1 MWAGAGWRIKSTSLR
16 AWVSADQ
23 LCRTVRQYLI
33 NLTKR
38 VRERARERGTETE
51 REIEGDRDRE
61 RGSSYWI
68 IDKMNFTSGENY
80 RAGKQ

>member
-38 VRERARERGTETE
+38 VREREPERER
-51 REIEGDRDRE
+51 DRDRE